1 MPRRRDRLPSSSFPQ
16 LYLPSPT
23 SSPRTSFQRP
33 HTPRSPQRLA
43 HTHTHHMSEVAS
55 RPARGRS
62 AARGGRGSYGSRGPR
77 KTNGDASPSIDT
89 SADQGELGELKKR
102 YQSQLSTL
110 KELFPDWTD
119 AELVLALE
127 ESDGD
132 LQTTIEKIS
141 EGKQSSSKPMHRTPW
156 AAATLPPVVALS
168 QYLTD
173 HSL

>member
-1 MPRRRDRLPSSSFPQ
+1 MP
-16 LYLPSPT
+16 
-23 SSPRTSFQRP
+23 
-33 HTPRSPQRLA
+33 
-43 HTHTHHMSEVAS
+43 THHTDLMSEAPS

-62 AARGGRGSYGSRGPR
+62 SARGGRASYGSRGPR
-77 KTNGDASPSIDT
+77 KTNGDSASSNIDT

-119 AELVLALE
+119 ADLVLAIE

-141 EGKQSSSKPMHRTPW
+141 EGKRDP
-156 AAATLPPVVALS
+156 ATCPAPAS
-168 QYLTD
+168 RNSCTRYK
-173 HSL
+173 HG

>member
-1 MPRRRDRLPSSSFPQ
+1 
-16 LYLPSPT
+16 
-23 SSPRTSFQRP
+23 
-33 HTPRSPQRLA
+33 
-43 HTHTHHMSEVAS
+43 MSEAPS

-62 AARGGRGSYGSRGPR
+62 SARGGRASYGSRGPR
-77 KTNGDASPSIDT
+77 KTNGDGASSNIDT

-119 AELVLALE
+119 ADLVLAIE

-141 EGKQSSSKPMHRTPW
+141 EGKRSTSTCIAPACCKTYTHES
-156 AAATLPPVVALS
+156 
-168 QYLTD
+168 YN
-173 HSL
+173 

>member
-1 MPRRRDRLPSSSFPQ
+1 
-16 LYLPSPT
+16 
-23 SSPRTSFQRP
+23 
-33 HTPRSPQRLA
+33 
-43 HTHTHHMSEVAS
+43 MSEAPS

-62 AARGGRGSYGSRGPR
+62 SARGGRASYGSRGPR
-77 KTNGDASPSIDT
+77 KTNGDSASSNIDT

-119 AELVLALE
+119 ADLVLAIE

-141 EGKQSSSKPMHRTPW
+141 EGKRLHLQCMHTRGLWLTRYRRRLTILRSPKESKGQVPLQGQGERDPPRWRVQPAWPARRSPPWSRQRSRRPWRTG
-156 AAATLPPVVALS
+156 
-168 QYLTD
+168 
-173 HSL
+173 H